1 MNPLRVGLAG
11 IGTVGQGVLDI
22 LGRQA
27 ALIARRAGRPIVVTR
42 VASRSRRADVDLGSA
57 AFSQAPADL
66 VAAEDVDVVVELM
79 GGTDAALD
87 LTVAAIASGRPVVT
101 ANKAVIARHGNDL
114 LATAQARGVP
124 VLFEAAVAGAIP
136 IVGSLRHGL
145 AANAITSVAGIIN
158 GTSNFILSAM
168 SDGADFVSALAEAQ
182 RLGYAEADPTFD
194 IEGIDAAHK
203 LAILAALAF
212 EMPFAFPS
220 VHCEGIS
227 GITPD
232 DLRSAARLGYA
243 IKHLGI
249 ARQTGAGIELRVHPT
264 LVPKEHMIAH
274 VNGVMNAV
282 LVQGDAAGDTLYCG
296 PGAGSLPTASAVVAD
311 LIEIARGS
319 VPSVSRLQQEPV
331 VLPIAACSSA
341 YFLRIPS
348 LDRPGAFARVATLLG
363 EHAISI
369 ASVEQRGEQAHAVAG
384 RAWIP
389 IVIVTERVQ
398 EHVMNAALAALSAL
412 PDVVADI
419 VRIRVE
425 DFTHD

>member
-1 MNPLRVGLAG
+1 
-11 IGTVGQGVLDI
+11 
-22 LGRQA
+22 
-27 ALIARRAGRPIVVTR
+27 
-42 VASRSRRADVDLGSA
+42 
-57 AFSQAPADL
+57 
-66 VAAEDVDVVVELM
+66 
-79 GGTDAALD
+79 
-87 LTVAAIASGRPVVT
+87 
-101 ANKAVIARHGNDL
+101 ARHGNDL